1 MPGVYDM
8 TAKLVRRLYD
18 SRIATPAILDDDNY
32 FPQAPRYTERWQAIR
47 DEALAIA
54 ADLGQVPR
62 FHELMPSQA
71 DISANDRRDWRM
83 FVLKAY
89 GVPFRN
95 NLARCP
101 TLATLLAESPD
112 VLSATLSFLAPHKH
126 IPRHRGPFRGIVRYY
141 LGLSIP
147 TDADGQPAAVL
158 SLDDIEYYIGDGQG
172 LLWDDTYPHEV
183 WNNSDQVRIA
193 LLMDIRR
200 RHMPLDMELLSRFII
215 SLIGTTVRMR
225 KPAI

>member
-1 MPGVYDM
+1 MASVYDM
-8 TAKLVRRLYD
+8 TASLVRKLYD
-18 SRIATPAILDDDNY
+18 SRITTPPVLDDETY
-32 FPQAPRYTERWQAIR
+32 FPQSSRYTQHWQAIR

-62 FHELMPSQA
+62 FHELLPSQA

-89 GVPFRN
+89 GTPIPD
-95 NLARCP
+95 NLERCP
-101 TLATLLAESPD
+101 TLAKLLDESPD

-126 IPRHRGPFRGIVRYY
+126 IPRHRGPFRGIIRYY

-147 TDADGQPAAVL
+147 TEPDGLPSAVL
-158 SLDDIEYYIGDGQG
+158 SLDDTEYYIGDGQA

-200 RHMPLDMELLSRFII
+200 QHMPMDMELLSRFII
-215 SLIGTTVRMR
+215 SVIGTTVRM
-225 KPAI
+225 KKTL